1 MPSPHEERTRTQDH
15 KRHRPRRFHP
25 APGADQQP
33 PGNLLRCRHA
43 AHRPQILEPPLHN
56 RIPALPHRIFK
67 KGTVEN
73 NRCPAEEKCMAAIHP
88 NAHPHAADFLLM
100 LASLFANA
108 DRLSLHAIC
117 QAVTSFPSVTF
128 FAAALLGMV
137 LMTVFAFILNS
148 ADPRANWIEQLT
160 NGAAQTAFF
169 IGL

>member
-1 MPSPHEERTRTQDH
+1 
-15 KRHRPRRFHP
+15 
-25 APGADQQP
+25 
-33 PGNLLRCRHA
+33 
-43 AHRPQILEPPLHN
+43 
-56 RIPALPHRIFK
+56 
-67 KGTVEN
+67 
-73 NRCPAEEKCMAAIHP
+73 
-88 NAHPHAADFLLM
+88 M

-108 DRLSLHAIC
+108 DKLSLHAIC
-117 QAVTSFPSVTF
+117 QVVTSFPSVTF

>member
-15 KRHRPRRFHP
+15 KRHPPRRFHP
-25 APGADQQP
+25 APCSDRQP

-88 NAHPHAADFLLM
+88 NAHPHAAGFLLM

-108 DRLSLHAIC
+108 DKLSLHAIC